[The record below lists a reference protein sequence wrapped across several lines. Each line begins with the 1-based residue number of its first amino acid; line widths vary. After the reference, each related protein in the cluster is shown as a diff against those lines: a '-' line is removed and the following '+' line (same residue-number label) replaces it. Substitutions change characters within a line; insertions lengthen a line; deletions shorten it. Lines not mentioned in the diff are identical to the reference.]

1 MHRTYTH
8 TRGEP
13 TFSAGRVA
21 ARPTPNFDDGA
32 IYSTPIGGGA
42 PTELAASLADPAW
55 LASDADNLYFVLVSE
70 SAIYKVAKTGGTP
83 TQIHS
88 TTEAIRGLHQFGQI
102 LYYSLEGKGIETI
115 SVNGGAPFK
124 YGKSLSARFMTDDGV
139 DLFWADQAMG
149 PPTGIVHRSTLVMGM
164 VNSPFVT
171 DQDSPWDVA
180 VDTTN
185 VYWANHGSAGTADG
199 SIMFQTK

>member
-1 MHRTYTH
+1 MKCTDW
-8 TRGEP
+8 
-13 TFSAGRVA
+13 F
-21 ARPTPNFDDGA
+21 
-32 IYSTPIGGGA
+32 I
-42 PTELAASLADPAW
+42 
-55 LASDADNLYFVLVSE
+55 DADTHV
-70 SAIYKVAKTGGTP
+70 
-83 TQIHS
+83 
-88 TTEAIRGLHQFGQI
+88 TEPGDVWTARLPRKFLEDAPRMIR
-102 LYYSLEGKGIETI
+102 
-115 SVNGGAPFK
+115 
-124 YGKSLSARFMTDDGV
+124 TDDGV